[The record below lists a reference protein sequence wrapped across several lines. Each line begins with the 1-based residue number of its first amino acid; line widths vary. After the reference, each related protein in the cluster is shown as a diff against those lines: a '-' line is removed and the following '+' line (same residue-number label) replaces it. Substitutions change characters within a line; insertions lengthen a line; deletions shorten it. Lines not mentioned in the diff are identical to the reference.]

1 MHPTLH
7 VHLLGDFRLVYGE
20 EPVTSVKPARLQA
33 LVAYLLLH
41 RDALQLRHHVAFLF
55 WPDSTEAQALTN
67 LRNLLHLLRRALPN
81 ADRFLHA
88 DAQSLQW
95 RPDAPFALDVADFES
110 ALAQAERA
118 EQAGDRAAA
127 QQALEEAVGLYRGN
141 LLPSCY
147 ADWIQPERER
157 LRQAF
162 SGALERLT
170 LLLEEQRDYRAAID
184 YAQRLLRHDPLHEP
198 ACRRLMRLYALDGDR
213 AAALRTYHT
222 CATAVQRELGMDP
235 SPATRQAYERLLQP
249 ETPEAPSPTPPPGL
263 AVASPLIGRH
273 REWARLRDAWQIA
286 LGGQPQFVLLAGETG
301 IGKTRLAEELAQ
313 WAGRQGIATAAA
325 RCHAAEGRLAY
336 APVADWL
343 RTLHLPPLEPVW
355 RSEISRLLPELL
367 VAQPDLPPPGPL
379 IEPWQRQRFFEALA
393 RVVLGSS
400 QPLLLLI
407 DGLQW
412 CDQGTLEWLHYL
424 LRFDPQARRI
434 TDIRRI
440 TAIRRMADARLLV
453 IGTARLEDVGEAHP
467 LTPVLQDLR
476 RDGQLTEITL
486 GPLDE
491 AGTVALAENVAGQS
505 LDPDMAACLYR
516 ETEGNPLFIVETVR
530 MGLLAGNRQPGTG
543 EGEFG
548 AFCLP
553 RPLPSRMQAAIEA
566 RLAQLPPP
574 ARELAELAATIGR
587 DFTFAVLA
595 QANDLDEGT
604 LVRALDELWQRR
616 IVREQG
622 VDAYDF
628 GHDKLREVAYA
639 GLSNARRRLLHLR
652 VAQALE
658 SVHAGDLD
666 SVSAQV
672 AAHYEHAGQPE
683 RAIPYYQR
691 AAEVARRISA
701 NEEAVRYSQRALAL
715 LESAPHETF

>member
-7 VHLLGDFRLVYGE
+7 IHLLGDFRLVHGE

-33 LVAYLLLH
+33 LLAYLLLH
-41 RDALQLRHHVAFLF
+41 RDAPQLRHHVAFLF

-67 LRNLLHLLRRALPN
+67 LRNLLHLLRRALPD
-81 ADRFLHA
+81 ADRFLHV
-88 DAQSLQW
+88 DAQTLEW
-95 RPDAPFALDVADFES
+95 RPDAPFTLDVADFED
-110 ALAQAERA
+110 ALAQAEQA

-127 QQALEEAVGLYRGN
+127 RHALQEAVGLYRGN

-147 ADWIQPERER
+147 ADWIQSERER
-157 LRQAF
+157 LQQAF

-170 LLLEEQRDYRAAID
+170 LLLEEQRDYRAAIGH
-184 YAQRLLRHDPLHEP
+184 AQRLLLHDPLHEP

-235 SPATRQAYERLLQP
+235 SPATRQAYELLLQTD
-249 ETPEAPSPTPPPGL
+249 TPAVPSPAPPPGL
-263 AVASPLIGRH
+263 AVSAPLVGRH

-286 LGGQPQFVLLAGETG
+286 LDGQPQFVLLTGETG

-313 WAGRQGIATAAA
+313 WAGQQGIAAAAA

-343 RTLHLPPLEPVW
+343 RTLRLPPLEPVW

-367 VAQPDLPPPGPL
+367 VAQPDLAPPGPL
-379 IEPWQRQRFFEALA
+379 AEPWQRQRFFEALT
-393 RVVLGSS
+393 RVVLGSN
-400 QPLLLLI
+400 QPLLLFI

-412 CDQGTLEWLHYL
+412 CDQGTLEWLRYL
-424 LRFDPQARRI
+424 LRFDPQAQRMA
-434 TDIRRI
+434 DIRRM
-440 TAIRRMADARLLV
+440 TDVQLLV
-453 IGTARLEDVGEAHP
+453 IGTSRPEDVGEDHP
-467 LTPVLQDLR
+467 LTPLVQALRQDR
-476 RDGQLTEITL
+476 QLTEITL

-491 AGTVALAENVAGQS
+491 AGTVALAENLAGQT
-505 LDPDMAACLYR
+505 LDPDTAACLYR

-543 EGEFG
+543 QGKFG